1 MAKSEAAVFT
11 NMCMVY
17 DDAGNVLVIDRQKKD
32 WPGITFP
39 GGKVEKGESFV
50 KSVVREVKEETGL
63 KVEKL
68 ELCGIKQF
76 QDKKDARYV
85 VLLYKTK
92 HFSGDL
98 RSSDEGDVYWIKRE
112 ELLDYPLANDF
123 EEMVDVMESD
133 DLSEFF
139 YVRNEENDWN
149 IQLL

>member
-17 DDAGNVLVIDRQKKD
+17 DDAGNVLVIDRQKKA

-63 KVEKL
+63 QVEKL

-149 IQLL
+149 IKLL